1 MKKILLLMFLSVA
14 AFAVDDATR
23 QHNAELFG
31 IWTLVPPVVA
41 IALAFITKEV
51 ILSLFIGV
59 FSGTYM
65 LAVVGNNPISALVG
79 SFTDLVSRVVGSMAS
94 KGNAGVLLQVLCIGG
109 VVALISR
116 TGGTKAVALWISKR
130 AKTGISAQISTP
142 EPPMLPSMI

>member
-1 MKKILLLMFLSVA
+1 MFLSVA

-51 ILSLFIGV
+51 IPSLFIGL

-79 SFTDLVSRVVGSMAS
+79 AFTDLVSRVVGSVAS
-94 KGNAGVLLQVLCIGG
+94 RGNAGVL
-109 VVALISR
+109 
-116 TGGTKAVALWISKR
+116 
-130 AKTGISAQISTP
+130 
-142 EPPMLPSMI
+142 